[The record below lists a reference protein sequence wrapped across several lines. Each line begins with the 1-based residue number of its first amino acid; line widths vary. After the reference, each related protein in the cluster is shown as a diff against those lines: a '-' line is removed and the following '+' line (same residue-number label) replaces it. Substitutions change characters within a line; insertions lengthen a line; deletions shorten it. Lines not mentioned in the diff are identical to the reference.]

1 MSSHLLLRHRTSSHL
16 LLLLLLSLL
25 SLLTVATTATTA
37 ITTPTNNN
45 TVLAWIEGNWTEVAN
60 FILHGNAKG
69 AVNAIS
75 AGGMWGVSSI
85 DGSLVVNEQR
95 VQDHRNIWQSKE
107 AKEAGIRTYPVIGF
121 GGNITVLRQL
131 FDGGSDKFIQDVC
144 NEMLS
149 LGVDGVNIDFEPIAN
164 VRDKHDPVREKIE
177 LFCFVLFVRLFC
189 CDCAVLCLLFVHV
202 SCVHAI
208 H

>member
-1 MSSHLLLRHRTSSHL
+1 VLPLAAALHHVLYTTKRHRTFNMPMSSHLLLRHRTSSHL

-25 SLLTVATTATTA
+25 SLLTVAQSLTMSLTTTTATPA
-37 ITTPTNNN
+37 TTSPTNNN

-95 VQDHRNIWQSKE
+95 VQDHRNIWQSKKQKRLE
-107 AKEAGIRTYPVIGF
+107 FERT
-121 GGNITVLRQL
+121 Q
-131 FDGGSDKFIQDVC
+131 
-144 NEMLS
+144 
-149 LGVDGVNIDFEPIAN
+149 
-164 VRDKHDPVREKIE
+164 
-177 LFCFVLFVRLFC
+177 
-189 CDCAVLCLLFVHV
+189 
-202 SCVHAI
+202 
-208 H
+208 